1 MKNHY
6 QGAVKTLGS
15 ALLVLLLVA
24 IPFLRVPVTHAANFQ
39 QAYAR
44 FDRMKASVTGN
55 VLIVVKPATVATEG
69 KLLVTFPAGFTV
81 AASPTVNTT
90 GLPTGVTALPGSITV
105 AGAGQ
110 VATISSV
117 TDLTVGTLYGV
128 NIATGIT
135 NSTAGTYTTTIATQT
150 SGAAAIDSTDVATRI
165 ITDDQIVVSA
175 VVPPS
180 FSFTLSGN
188 TDAFTGNLDSSG
200 IVSTA
205 GKTVTI
211 ATNASQGWIC
221 WVKSANAGLTSATT
235 SQTIATAGSIDGSPS
250 TLSTGT
256 NGYVLDTDLTT
267 DNATG
272 TGTVVIDPEYNGIGT
287 SSGGTLSSSF
297 QPVASA
303 NGTSAGDVITL
314 IERSAI
320 SAVAAAAADYTDTL
334 TVIGA
339 GRF

>member
-1 MKNHY
+1 MSTH
-6 QGAVKTLGS
+6 QGVMRSIGS
-15 ALLVLLLVA
+15 ALLILLLVA
-24 IPFLRVPVTHAANFQ
+24 IPFFRIPVIHAANFQ

-44 FDRMKASVTGN
+44 FDRMKASVSGN
-55 VLIVVKPATVATEG
+55 VLIVLKPATVAVEA
-69 KLLVTFPAGFTV
+69 KVLVTFPAGFTV
-81 AASPTVNTT
+81 SATPTINTT
-90 GLPTGVTALPGSITV
+90 NLPAGVTALPGTLTIAGSGQIATV
-105 AGAGQ
+105 
-110 VATISSV
+110 SSV
-117 TDLTVGTLYGV
+117 TDLTVGTLYGF

-135 NSTAGTYTTTIATQT
+135 NTVAGIYTTNIATQT
-150 SGAAAIDSTDVATRI
+150 GASAAIDSTDVATRS
-165 ITDDQIVVSA
+165 ITDDQIVITA

-188 TDAFTGNLDSSG
+188 TDTFTGNLDSSA

-221 WVKSANAGLTSATT
+221 WVKSLNAGLNSATT
-235 SQTIATAGSIDGSPS
+235 SQSIATAGSIDGSPS
-250 TLSTGT
+250 TLTAGT

-267 DNATG
+267 DSATG
-272 TGTVVIDPEYNGIGT
+272 TGVVTIDPEYNGTGT
-287 SSGGTLSSSF
+287 TQGGTLSTLY
-297 QPVASA
+297 QPIASA
-303 NGTSAGDVITL
+303 TGTTNGDVLTL
-314 IERSAI
+314 IERVAI